1 VRAET
6 RHSLK
11 EDRFSRATIN
21 AAESAVHW
29 SAEHKTKIIAG
40 VATLVV
46 LLAAIAGGWYYFQ
59 QQDQKASIELSKAV
73 RTMNM
78 QVRPAGMPPQPDF
91 PTFGSIKE
99 RATAAHQQFQAVM
112 DKYPHTRSGE
122 FARYFSG
129 LTSLTLG
136 DNAAAERNLK
146 EVASSSHD
154 DLAALAKLALA
165 SVYRNTNRDKEAID
179 VYKQLMDKPSTSVS
193 KAAAQME
200 LAGLYEEKQQPQE
213 ARRIYEAIQ
222 KENPNTELA
231 SLASSKLAEIGK

>member
-1 VRAET
+1 MRAET

-29 SAEHKTKIIAG
+29 SVEHKSKIIAG
-40 VATLVV
+40 VAALVV
-46 LLAAIAGGWYYFQ
+46 LLVAIGGGWYYFQ

-73 RTMNM
+73 RTLSM

-91 PTFGSIKE
+91 PTFASIKE
-99 RATAAHQQFQAVM
+99 RATEAHKQFQAIV

-122 FARYFSG
+122 FARYFAG
-129 LTSLTLG
+129 LTSSTMG
-136 DNAAAERNLK
+136 DKSAAERDLK
-146 EVASSSHD
+146 EVSSSHRD

-165 SVYRNTNRDKEAID
+165 SIYRDSNRDKDAID
-179 VYKQLMDKPSTSVS
+179 LYKQLMDKPATSVS
-193 KAAAQME
+193 KATAQME

-213 ARRIYEAIQ
+213 ARRLYEAIQ